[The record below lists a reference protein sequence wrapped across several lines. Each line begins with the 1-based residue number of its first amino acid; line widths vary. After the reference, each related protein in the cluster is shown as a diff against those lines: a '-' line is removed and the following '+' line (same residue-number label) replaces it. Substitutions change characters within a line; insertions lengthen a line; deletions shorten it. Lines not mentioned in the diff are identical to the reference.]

1 MNQDLK
7 EILNAEKSLYIPHIK
22 TLKNKIMAIYT
33 HNEEYEIFRFI
44 CALRKAEFYKT
55 KSKLIFT
62 YYLRKSNI
70 RGNRLG
76 YFIAPGTLGKGVRL
90 YHRGGIIIN
99 SNSKIG
105 DGCLFHGDNCV
116 GNNGM
121 NNSCPVLGK
130 NVELGIGAVPFLLPK
145 KPPLLV
151 GFCNVF
157 LHFRFGNF
165 KTEFPDS
172 LSDAVQVIIS
182 LSKLFQ
188 ILTFRHSFSFSPR
201 EAAASMLSSCP
212 VHVFFCICKSQK

>member
-44 CALRKAEFYKT
+44 CAFRKAEYYKT
-55 KSKLIFT
+55 KNKLIFT
-62 YYLRKSNI
+62 HYLRQSNI

-121 NNSCPVLGK
+121 DNRCPVLGK
-130 NVELGIGAVPFLLPK
+130 NVELGIGAKVIGGITLADGIRIGANAVVTKSFLEPGITVAGVP
-145 KPPLLV
+145 
-151 GFCNVF
+151 
-157 LHFRFGNF
+157 
-165 KTEFPDS
+165 
-172 LSDAVQVIIS
+172 AVKV
-182 LSKLFQ
+182 K
-188 ILTFRHSFSFSPR
+188 
-201 EAAASMLSSCP
+201 
-212 VHVFFCICKSQK
+212 